1 MLQHEPAPGR
11 NAGGFT
17 LIESLV
23 VIAVLVVITAIAAP
37 NLRTFVVRNK
47 VASMSNELTAALSQ
61 ARSLAVSKNSCVSLC
76 VVSASNG
83 DTCAGTATITDYQTN
98 GWVLFQNPQC
108 SAAATAAATA
118 PNTILQRRTGESNG
132 YSMSPTD
139 AGWNTVMFDPRGYA
153 NLTSAG
159 SFEIIPPGTL
169 DSTYKR
175 KVCLDAA
182 GRPTVRSFSSTC

>member
-1 MLQHEPAPGR
+1 MPHQPASR
-11 NAGGFT
+11 RTATGFT

-23 VIAVLVVITAIAAP
+23 VIAVLVIITAIAAP

-61 ARSLAVSKNSCVSLC
+61 ARALAVSKNSCVSLC
-76 VVSASNG
+76 VVATSNG
-83 DTCAGTATITDYQTN
+83 DTCAGTGAITDYQTN

-118 PNTILQRRTGESNG
+118 PNVILQRRTGESNG
-132 YSMSPTD
+132 YSMSPTN

-153 NLTSAG
+153 NLTAAG

-169 DSTYKR
+169 DSSYKR